1 MNSLLGQELKIED
14 LDSPFSEFPKE
25 IYQKQLTELVAYQ
38 QQVEAHIKE
47 KKRNYSQTNN
57 KLNTIAVQQENKL
70 KNLILPLTLG
80 TAGTVAGIV
89 ALKYWLSSSSSSSSR
104 TKGSKITYEGVS
116 PNIPS
121 KIKLLAEQYSVNLK
135 KLQKNGYSTKLAQ
148 TIQENFRQIQTL
160 TEQWLAKQKNVL
172 DEKK

>member
-1 MNSLLGQELKIED
+1 LNSLLGQELKIED

-89 ALKYWLSSSSSSSSR
+89 ALKYWLSSSR
-104 TKGSKITYEGVS
+104 IKGSKITYGGVS
-116 PNIPS
+116 PNIPN
-121 KIKLLAEQYSVNLK
+121 KIKLLIEQYSVNLK
-135 KLQKNGYSTKLAQ
+135 KLQKNGYSAKLAQ
-148 TIQENFRQIQTL
+148 TIQENFRQMQIL